1 MSFGFC
7 FIENLYIHMNSSCTN
22 TNIIETGE
30 DMVCVLLNSIRD
42 PDVDLEDSELM
53 CKSTGPSGEDK
64 SGIVFEWNDGGML
77 LR

>member
-1 MSFGFC
+1 
-7 FIENLYIHMNSSCTN
+7 MNSSCTN

-42 PDVDLEDSELM
+42 PDADLEDSELK

-64 SGIVFEWNDGGML
+64 SGTVFEWNDGGHCSCGD
-77 LR
+77 